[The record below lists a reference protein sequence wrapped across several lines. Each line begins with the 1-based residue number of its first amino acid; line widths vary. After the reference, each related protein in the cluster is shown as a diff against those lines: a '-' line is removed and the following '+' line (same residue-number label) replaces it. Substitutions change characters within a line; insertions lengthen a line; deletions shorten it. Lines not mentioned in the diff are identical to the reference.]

1 LTQKTC
7 GFAWLRRIVA
17 VVAIALAVFLF
28 IQNRN
33 LRGEIDDLEDSGTVA
48 MGEVATQ
55 SEERPAETGQTTRET
70 VLVRGRLIV
79 GGNSALPGFGA
90 LDASTGEYAGFDI
103 DFGRAIAAALGVD
116 MEVVPLT
123 AGERFT
129 ALQTGQVDVLIRNTT
144 WTVTRDSKDV
154 AADFGPTTFYDGQ
167 GFIVRK
173 ADGIQSI
180 MDLDGATVCVTSGT
194 TTEGNLADAFREKG
208 LDLTTQVFSET
219 EASFGAYVSGACDCF
234 TSDKSQLASLR
245 TTAANPED
253 HMILPDTISKEPL
266 GPLTRHGDDE
276 WADIVRWVVYA
287 TFFAEEHEI
296 TQANVQTLESQN
308 PEVRRFL
315 GLEGGLGAKIGLAE
329 DWAVQVIAA
338 VGNYGEIYD
347 RHFGSDELSI
357 PRAGSLNDLWTR
369 GGLIYAP
376 AWR

>member
-1 LTQKTC
+1 MAEMKRGT
-7 GFAWLRRIVA
+7 AWLGLVVS

-28 IQNRN
+28 IQNQN
-33 LRGEIDDLEDSGTVA
+33 QRGRINDLESGGTA
-48 MGEVATQ
+48 PPGEVGTQAEEGQATKD
-55 SEERPAETGQTTRET
+55 T
-70 VLVRGRLIV
+70 VLARGKLIL

-90 LDASTGEYAGFDI
+90 LDASTGEFSGFDI

-116 MEVVPLT
+116 VDVVPLT

-144 WTVTRDSKDV
+144 WTLTRDSKDV
-154 AADFGPTTFYDGQ
+154 VANFAPTTFYDGQ

-173 ADGIQSI
+173 ADGINPI

-194 TTEGNLADAFREKG
+194 TTEGNLADAFRARG
-208 LDLTTQVFSET
+208 LDFTSQVFAET
-219 EASFGAYVSGACDCF
+219 EASFGAYDAGACDCF

-245 TTAANPED
+245 TTATNPDD
-253 HMILPDTISKEPL
+253 HRILPDTISKEPL

-287 TFFAEEHEI
+287 TFFAEEKGI
-296 TQANVQTLESQN
+296 TQANVRTFESN
-308 PEVRRFL
+308 DPAIRRFL
-315 GLEGGLGAKIGLAE
+315 GLEGGLGAKLGLDE
-329 DWAVQVIAA
+329 GWAIEVIAA
-338 VGNYGEIYD
+338 VGNYGEIYE
-347 RHFGSDELSI
+347 RHLGEVGLDI
-357 PRAGSLNDLWTR
+357 PRPGSLNDQWTN